1 MVTMLLKT
9 LTGIG
14 KIFDMNM
21 DKVSVGV
28 THEINPGYILDDG
41 VKTVKINFVAVT
53 DEVPGLNDGYP
64 TRGTIQIKGPFDDE
78 TTVDLLTTLVKA
90 NLL

>member
-1 MVTMLLKT
+1 MLLKT

-21 DKVSVGV
+21 DKVSVGI
-28 THEINPGYILDDG
+28 THEINPAYILDDG
-41 VKTVKINFVAVT
+41 VKTIRISFVAVT
-53 DEVPGLNDGYP
+53 DDVPGLDDGYP
-64 TRGTIQIKGPFDDE
+64 TRGTIQIKGPFEDG